1 MAVHPRYDSL
11 RRLVSRAPRHSD
23 SVNLSLRRDTSFLVR
38 AALPFLVAALPLR
51 GIAGETPT
59 APFPHQ
65 ILDRVLKEHV
75 ADTGEVDYRALQ
87 LQQHDLAAYVDSLAL
102 VSPKSHGSRFSG
114 TGDRLAYWINAYN
127 GLVLKGVVAAY
138 PVASV
143 MAIVTEG
150 WFFRE
155 QKFVVGGVEMTLDH
169 LENRIIRPEFR
180 DARIH
185 FAINCA
191 AASCPRLEN
200 RAFDGP
206 TLEQRLEAATKRFS
220 RTASHVRIDRDARI
234 VYLSKIMEWFARDF
248 QADSSAPNQN
258 GHGALS
264 PQLRFLLPYLR
275 PSDAEYLRGN
285 PDIAVTFVE
294 YDWALND
301 RVYPDP
307 EPDRDSGAN

>member
-1 MAVHPRYDSL
+1 
-11 RRLVSRAPRHSD
+11 
-23 SVNLSLRRDTSFLVR
+23 
-38 AALPFLVAALPLR
+38 
-51 GIAGETPT
+51 
-59 APFPHQ
+59 
-65 ILDRVLKEHV
+65 
-75 ADTGEVDYRALQ
+75 
-87 LQQHDLAAYVDSLAL
+87 
-102 VSPKSHGSRFSG
+102 
-114 TGDRLAYWINAYN
+114 
-127 GLVLKGVVAAY
+127 
-138 PVASV
+138 
-143 MAIVTEG
+143 
-150 WFFRE
+150 
-155 QKFVVGGVEMTLDH
+155 MTLDH

-206 TLEQRLEAATKRFS
+206 TLEQRLEAAAKRFS
-220 RTASHVRIDRDARI
+220 RTASHVRIDRGERM

-248 QADSSAPNQN
+248 QADPSTPNQN

-264 PQLRFLLPYLR
+264 PQLRFLLPYLP

>member
-1 MAVHPRYDSL
+1 MPRSIRIYPITTS
-11 RRLVSRAPRHSD
+11 
-23 SVNLSLRRDTSFLVR
+23 SVLLR

-65 ILDRVLKEHV
+65 ILDRVLKKHV

-102 VSPKSHGSRFSG
+102 VSPESHGSRFPG
-114 TGDRLAYWINAYN
+114 TGDGLAYWINAYN
-127 GLVLKGVVAAY
+127 ALVLKGVVAAY

-143 MAIVTEG
+143 MEIVTEG

-155 QKFVVGGVEMTLDH
+155 QNFVVGGVEMTLDH

-185 FAINCA
+185 FVINCA

-206 TLEQRLEAATKRFS
+206 TLEQRLQAATKRFA
-220 RTASHVRIDRDARI
+220 RMASHVRIDRDAET
-234 VYLSKIMEWFARDF
+234 VFLSKIMEWFASDF
-248 QADSSAPNQN
+248 EPESSAPNQT
-258 GHGALS
+258 GHGTLS
-264 PQLRFLLPYLR
+264 PLLNFLLPYL
-275 PSDAEYLRGN
+275 PPGDAEYLREN

-301 RVYPDP
+301 RDHP
-307 EPDRDSGAN
+307 EP